1 MVCNLFSIH
10 LSFCAFII
18 YGDKSPNQTR
28 QLKSANRSRLIVLLP
43 S

>member
-18 YGDKSPNQTR
+18 MVKS
-28 QLKSANRSRLIVLLP
+28 IP
-43 S
+43 STEIS